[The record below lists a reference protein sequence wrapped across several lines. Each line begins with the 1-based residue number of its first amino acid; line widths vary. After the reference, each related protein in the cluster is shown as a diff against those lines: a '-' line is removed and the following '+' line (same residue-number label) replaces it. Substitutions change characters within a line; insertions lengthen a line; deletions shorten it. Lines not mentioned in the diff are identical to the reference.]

1 MRVLMLAIAA
11 QLAWMLPACAESTPE
26 TDRSLR
32 DALPLFE
39 KNRCADVK
47 DPAGQLFCGDPDLLD
62 AGARL
67 NVAVQDRVNRMAD
80 RPMAIEENV
89 EWIKGRSLSC
99 GIFERQGIASQHIPS
114 VKACLLKET
123 EDRIA
128 ILADPNFDCLATN
141 TTAGILICGDPELA
155 IADRELNGHVVGL
168 IGKMRMKR
176 RRAHSPN
183 MPGGHA
189 SATASAIWLTRTM
202 CRCRNCH
209 RRKRV
214 WQII

>member
-1 MRVLMLAIAA
+1 MRVLMRAVAA

-47 DPAGQLFCGDPDLLD
+47 DPAGQLFCGDPDLQD

-67 NVAVQDRVNRMAD
+67 NVAVQDRVDRMAD
-80 RPMAIEENV
+80 RRMAIEENV

-99 GIFERQGIASQHIPS
+99 GIFEQQGIASQHIPS
-114 VKACLLKET
+114 VNACLLKET

-141 TTAGILICGDPELA
+141 TTAGMLICSDPSLA
-155 IADRELNGHVVGL
+155 IAKTELNSHVLGL
-168 IGKMRMKR
+168 IAKLNGDEAK
-176 RRAHSPN
+176 A
-183 MPGGHA
+183 A
-189 SATASAIWLTRTM
+189 FAEY
-202 CRCRNCH
+202 
-209 RRKRV
+209 
-214 WQII
+214 